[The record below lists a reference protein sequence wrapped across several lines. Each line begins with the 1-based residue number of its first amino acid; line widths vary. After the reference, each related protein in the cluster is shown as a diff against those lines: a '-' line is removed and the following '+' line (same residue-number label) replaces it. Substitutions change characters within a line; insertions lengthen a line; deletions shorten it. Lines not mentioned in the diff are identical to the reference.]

1 LRQKNEKKERRKEKR
16 KEGGGKNMDLKIKVI
31 KLNL

>member
-1 LRQKNEKKERRKEKR
+1 MKKKEKRKENR
-16 KEGGGKNMDLKIKVI
+16 KEGGGKNIDLKVKVI